1 MTIGEKALR
10 KIFRERDSFEFE
22 EIDLANRIISA
33 HLEGSAR
40 TASLPSRYAS
50 IGDSIV
56 VGGIRYACIEARKVS
71 APMYAC
77 EGCDFSKKYRSCADV
92 MCSPFDRLDGKFVWF
107 LEEE

>member
-10 KIFRERDSFEFE
+10 KVFRERTDFEE
-22 EIDLANRIISA
+22 SEIDLANRLISA
-33 HLEGSAR
+33 HLEGSVR
-40 TASLPSRYAS
+40 TASLPSRYVDV
-50 IGDSIV
+50 GDTIV
-56 VGGIRYACIEARKVS
+56 VGGIRYSCIPARRVS

-107 LEEE
+107 AEEA